1 MYGNDI
7 RVDRLPEANAT
18 GPAYEE
24 RGVMTKQGMV
34 ALDLAPCFLT
44 ESECRCICIYM
55 CVYEN
60 KCMKI
65 NEKKNKVFINICVY
79 LYSNEETPLM
89 LRVSFSTTREHDK
102 ATRTIYLS
110 PLLGFR

>member
-1 MYGNDI
+1 
-7 RVDRLPEANAT
+7 
-18 GPAYEE
+18 
-24 RGVMTKQGMV
+24 
-34 ALDLAPCFLT
+34 
-44 ESECRCICIYM
+44 M

-89 LRVSFSTTREHDK
+89 LRVSFFTTRDHESY
-102 ATRTIYLS
+102 AYNLPST
-110 PLLGFR
+110 PLGFLINCTVESIHCGNSSQRQWLFPPGVAALDK

>member
-1 MYGNDI
+1 
-7 RVDRLPEANAT
+7 
-18 GPAYEE
+18 
-24 RGVMTKQGMV
+24 MV
-34 ALDLAPCFLT
+34 ALVLAPCFLT
-44 ESECRCICIYM
+44 ESECKCICIYM

-102 ATRTIYLS
+102 TTRASYLS
-110 PLLGFR
+110 PLLGFRFLVL